1 MIEMIVAVFALAWV
15 DEGATT
21 AVGSIVLE
29 SKGVEE
35 ARDSDKV
42 RPLS

>member
-1 MIEMIVAVFALAWV
+1 MIVAVFALAWV

-21 AVGSIVLE
+21 VVGLSIVAE
-29 SKGVEE
+29 SRGVEE
-35 ARDSDKV
+35 ARDSDEV

>member
-1 MIEMIVAVFALAWV
+1 MIVAVFALASV

-21 AVGSIVLE
+21 AVGLSIVVE
-29 SKGVEE
+29 SRCVEE
-35 ARDSDKV
+35 ARYSDEV